1 MRAAPIPALAAVC
14 TLVVAA
20 GACAPVRENDTD
32 TLVVSTFSFAT
43 EEFERVVAEP
53 FEERTGI
60 RVVLDT
66 GNNATRLT
74 KLRINREHPDTDVVL
89 ISDYFAAI
97 GEDMGLFEQVDPAA
111 VPNLAEIQPW
121 AVDPDG
127 YGPAYTYQLLGLMYR
142 TDLVEEPPTSW
153 DALWDPEHP
162 GGFALP
168 DISVSAGPLMV
179 LAAGEAYGS
188 GPTDAETGFE
198 RLAEIGPDALQFYSR
213 STEVSSLLERGEIAM
228 APSLDNFAT
237 ESVAAGQ
244 PIGFA
249 VPERGRLMTA
259 NTARIVAGAPNR
271 AGAEAFIDF
280 LLEPE
285 VQSQMAEAFFDKP
298 VHPDA
303 EVPDLMTQVSGD
315 AAVDPA
321 GNGYRQG
328 DLDLIAGERSA
339 WLDRYVEE
347 VER

>member
-1 MRAAPIPALAAVC
+1 MRTGPLAALAGACALTV
-14 TLVVAA
+14 TVT
-20 GACAPVRENDTD
+20 ACAPVRENETD

-43 EEFERVVAEP
+43 EDFERVIAEP

-60 RVVLDT
+60 RVILDT

-97 GEDMGLFEQVDPAA
+97 GEEMGLFEKVDPAA
-111 VPNLAEIQPW
+111 VPNMAEIQPW

-127 YGPAYTYQLLGLMYR
+127 YGPAYTFQLLGVMYR
-142 TDLVEEPPTSW
+142 TDLVEEPPASW

-188 GPTDAETGFE
+188 GPTDADTGFE

-228 APSLDNFAT
+228 APSLDNFAM
-237 ESVAAGQ
+237 EAVASGQ

-259 NTARIVAGAPNR
+259 NTAQIVRDAPNR

-285 VQSQMAEAFFDKP
+285 VQSEVAQVIYDKP

-303 EVPDLMTQVSGD
+303 EVTDLMLQVSGD

-328 DLDLIAGERSA
+328 DPDLIAAERSA

-347 VER
+347 IER